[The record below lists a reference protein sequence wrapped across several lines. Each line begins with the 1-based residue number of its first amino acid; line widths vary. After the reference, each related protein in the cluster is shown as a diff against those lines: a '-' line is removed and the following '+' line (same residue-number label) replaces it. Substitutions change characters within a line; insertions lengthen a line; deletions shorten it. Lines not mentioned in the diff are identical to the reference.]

1 MAAGKT
7 FFKKK
12 KQPIPVDLT
21 GKDWAG
27 QVRKATEA
35 TYMHHTGGT
44 CINIRWAAALYP
56 LKACQAIFNVL
67 IIVGL
72 SREEEIESEGIV
84 VWLPGWR
91 GARSQQSSAQRTF
104 WKQSR
109 GRFRTSPRSGTMCRC
124 SLPSKFL
131 LRMLHACLLTF

>member
-44 CINIRWAAALYP
+44 CINIRWAAASYP
-56 LKACQAIFNVL
+56 LKVCQAIFNL
-67 IIVGL
+67 SIIVDL
-72 SREEEIESEGIV
+72 SKGEEIESEG
-84 VWLPGWR
+84 LLSGCQG
-91 GARSQQSSAQRTF
+91 GAELVLSRAVHREHCGSNQGGASAHPQEVEQCAGAASPPNSSCVCC
-104 WKQSR
+104 
-109 GRFRTSPRSGTMCRC
+109 M
-124 SLPSKFL
+124 
-131 LRMLHACLLTF
+131 HAC